1 VRCALC
7 ALALA
12 VTASSSAATASA
24 TIQIKP
30 IVGKPTITPFT
41 FKAVASGP
49 SVLAPTARR
58 GASVTIGRF
67 DVASVAFTVQRVL
80 PGRRQGKRCVKPT
93 ARNGRAKRCTRYIAV
108 GGFRFSGQGLFGV
121 VRFRFTGRVAG
132 HKLKPGPYRLLGVP
146 RNPTGLTGPPVFA
159 AFSIA

>member
-1 VRCALC
+1 VRCTLC

-12 VTASSSAATASA
+12 VTAGTYAATASA
-24 TIQIKP
+24 TIQINP

-41 FKAVASGP
+41 FKAAGSGP
-49 SVLAPTARR
+49 SVLAPTGRR

-67 DVASVAFTVQRVL
+67 DVASVAFTVQRAL

-93 ARNGRAKRCTRYIAV
+93 ARNAKARRCTRYNAV

-132 HKLKPGPYRLLGVP
+132 HKLKPGPYRLVGVP
-146 RNPTGLTGPPVFA
+146 RSPAGLTGPPVFA